1 MRDIAQFSANVVSNF
16 DNNYDNMLAF
26 NALAIDAANDV
37 YEKYSHDETQKI
49 LRNQFDRIF
58 HINFREATPLK
69 RKQAYRKYATDY
81 FAIIEDVLTDKMNS
95 GWNASNASFMQFVED
110 KNIAS
115 GDKNEFYVE
124 DNSLLIVSKW
134 AGDSHDVLR
143 QKVLPGKAFQVDT
156 SKYVIKTYVDFEEFM
171 LGKIDFSRM
180 VAKMYE
186 SIENYRYSALYT
198 AFMSLDQSL
207 PTDLIF
213 NITPAEATR
222 DSIVESIEAVKAA
235 TGKDVIL
242 VGSNVAIHKLQ
253 SSVPVSLYSNEMKNE
268 RHQKGQLSIWEGYE
282 CIGLDRVNVAG
293 TRTNV
298 FSAADNRK
306 IFIMPVGGEKPI
318 KRVNAGEVVFWERN
332 TDGSLLSDRTVEAE
346 IEYEE
351 GIAVVSETGFGE
363 IFW

>member
-1 MRDIAQFSANVVSNF
+1 MRDIAQFSLNVVSNF

-26 NALAIDAANDV
+26 NSLAIDAANGV
-37 YEKYSHDETQKI
+37 FEKYNHDETQQI
-49 LRNQFDRIF
+49 IRNQINRIF
-58 HINFREATPLK
+58 HIDFKEATPMK
-69 RKQAYRKYATDY
+69 RRQAYRKYAIDY
-81 FAIIEDVLTDKMNS
+81 FAIVEDVLTDKMNS
-95 GWNASNASFMQFVED
+95 GWNASNAAFMQFVEE
-110 KNIAS
+110 KNIAA
-115 GDKNEFYVE
+115 GDTNEFYVE
-124 DNSLLIVSKW
+124 DNSLLTVSRW
-134 AGDSHDVLR
+134 AGDSHDVVR
-143 QKVLPGKAFQVDT
+143 QKVLPGKAFQVDLQR
-156 SKYVIKTYVDFEEFM
+156 YVVKVYTELEEFM
-171 LGKIDFSRM
+171 TGKIDFAALVQRM
-180 VAKMYE
+180 YD

-222 DSIVESIEAVKAA
+222 DSIVEAIEAVKAT
-235 TGKDVIL
+235 TGKDVVL

-306 IFIMPVGGEKPI
+306 IFIMPVGGSKPI
-318 KRVNAGEVVFWERN
+318 KRVNSGEVSYWERG
-332 TDGSLLSDRTVEAE
+332 DQGSQFQDRTIEASV
-346 IEYEE
+346 EYEE
-351 GIAVVSETGFGE
+351 GIAVVADTAYGE